1 MSEGYVQA
9 HNQPISSSWTVHA
22 WRTLCTFYLRS
33 WGDYMRF
40 YEIIWDPLGAWGGGW
55 RGAPKVPADNTHASC
70 TSTHMRDPCMHVSP
84 THSTTLHTSYM
95 HEMQMRLYEILR
107 DSAPVRGGSAVG
119 NRRFGST
126 NHPRNA
132 PLFFDHLYFP
142 NCISCAFPSSMQ
154 YFQKR
159 VLFLTNNV

>member
-1 MSEGYVQA
+1 MQA

-95 HEMQMRLYEILR
+95 RCNWDCMRFWEIPHLSVGGR
-107 DSAPVRGGSAVG
+107 QWGIGGSEAPIT
-119 NRRFGST
+119 RET
-126 NHPRNA
+126 HPYS
-132 PLFFDHLYFP
+132 FFDDSYFP
-142 NCISCAFPSSMQ
+142 NCISIFHAI
-154 YFQKR
+154 
-159 VLFLTNNV
+159 FLKKYIFVKK